1 MQSTWEDPPEYRE
14 RGGGGGGMQGMP
26 QLALPPLTPAVRFLL
41 KANVGAFLLFWI
53 LGVVL
58 DLEVIRTFENR
69 ILALNPV
76 VWRTAFERWFVVP
89 IWQVVTYGFLHD
101 IYSLGHIL
109 GNMLLLYFFGT
120 MLESTIGTRRFAV
133 VYGAALVLG
142 GTVQILINLVSGS
155 PYPTVGA
162 SGAVLG
168 VLVAMAVLRPNQTVI
183 ALFIPIT
190 LKWLAVIV
198 VGADVFYLLSRIETG
213 TAVAVHLTGAGF
225 GFLTARMGWIFL
237 DPFEAW
243 ARRRDE
249 VRAEKMVLDESRL
262 DELLERIHRE
272 GMTTLSRREKEFLKR
287 VSARRD
293 SE

>member
-1 MQSTWEDPPEYRE
+1 
-14 RGGGGGGMQGMP
+14 MQGMP

-41 KANVGAFLLFWI
+41 KANIGAFLAFWI
-53 LGVVL
+53 LGIVL
-58 DLEVIRTFENR
+58 DIEAVRSFEHR
-69 ILALNPV
+69 ILALNPES
-76 VWRTAFERWFVVP
+76 WTTAFRRWFVVP
-89 IWQVVTYGFLHD
+89 FWQVATYGFLHD
-101 IYSLGHIL
+101 VRSLGHIL

-133 VYGAALVLG
+133 TYGTALVLG
-142 GTVQILINLVSGS
+142 GVVQIAINLLSGS
-155 PYPTVGA
+155 PHATVGA

-198 VGADVFYLLSRIETG
+198 VGADVFYVLSRIETG
-213 TAVAVHLTGAGF
+213 TAVAVHLTGAGY

-249 VRAEKMVLDESRL
+249 LRAEREVLDESKL

-293 SE
+293 SGAP